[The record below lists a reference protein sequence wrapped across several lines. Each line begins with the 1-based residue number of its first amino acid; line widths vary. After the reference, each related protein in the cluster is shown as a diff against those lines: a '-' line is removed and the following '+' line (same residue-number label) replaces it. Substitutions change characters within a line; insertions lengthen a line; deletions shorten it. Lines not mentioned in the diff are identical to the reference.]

1 MIFEEIVLHNFGIYQ
16 GKHIVNLDPKS
27 KTKPVVLFGAL
38 NGGGKTTFL
47 DALQLS
53 LYGKFAK
60 CSNRGNLSYPEF
72 LKRAINR
79 YVSETDG
86 ASVEL
91 QFRHRRDGQED
102 VIRINRRWQSTG
114 KLIKETVDVLRNGQK
129 DDVLAERWYEFVDEF
144 IPAQISNLFFFDGEK
159 IEALAAPEKAAEI
172 IQTGL
177 HALLG
182 LDLVD
187 RLSKDL
193 KAVSNRRKTLDK
205 DDKQQE
211 VIAKLELELTSL
223 NGQRKETGDL
233 LAEKKT
239 QLQTLSNKLDS
250 LQIKFRN
257 EGGEIFEQRE
267 KIALERKSITSEINS
282 LENQMRDIASG
293 DAPLLLIR
301 NLLSQTHESTLNEFA
316 SRQFADLKDLVESR
330 DFEILKSLK
339 AKGVGQT
346 ALHAIE
352 DAFKNDL
359 EERSQHQNEPVI
371 INTHP
376 SVFTGLDEAHFD
388 EIKSEIG
395 YKLKL
400 LDKANESLSNIERT
414 IAAIPDPET
423 LDGINSEIEKLTHEI
438 NFNHV
443 GIEVLEKDAKR
454 LDTLVEQADKKY
466 HSALEDKTRREFED
480 DASKRILKHSEKLQT
495 TFAEFKKRVAL
506 KHISQLENLI
516 FESFQQLIRKPE
528 LIGRISISTETFE
541 LTLYSPSG
549 EIVTTERLSA
559 GERQLLAVS
568 VLWGLAKASGRPLPV
583 VIDTPLGRLDG
594 IHRGNLVENYFPFA
608 SHQVLLLSTDQEIDK
623 QHQDSLK
630 KSIGHEYQI
639 AFNDELKTSTIQ
651 PGYFW

>member
-16 GKHIVNLDPKS
+16 GKHTVNLDPKS
-27 KTKPVVLFGAL
+27 KTTPVVLFGAL

-72 LKRAINR
+72 LKRTINR
-79 YVSETDG
+79 HVSETDG

-102 VIRINRRWQSTG
+102 IIRINRRWQSTG
-114 KLIKETVDVLRNGQK
+114 KMIKETVDVLRNGEK

-211 VIAKLELELTSL
+211 VIAKLEMDLMDL
-223 NGQRKETGDL
+223 NEQRKDTSEQ
-233 LAEKKT
+233 LAQKKT
-239 QLQTLSNKLDS
+239 QLQTLTNKLES
-250 LQIKFRN
+250 LQVKFRN

-267 KIALERKSITSEINS
+267 KIALERKTIVTEINS
-282 LENQMRDIASG
+282 IENQLREIASA
-293 DAPLLLIR
+293 DAPLLIIQD
-301 NLLSQTHESTLNEFA
+301 LLKQTHESTLNEFT

-330 DFEILKSLK
+330 DIEILKGLES
-339 AKGVGQT
+339 KGVDKT
-346 ALHAIE
+346 SLHVIE
-352 DAFKNDL
+352 DAFKKDL
-359 EERSQHQNEPVI
+359 EERSQHQNEPLVV
-371 INTHP
+371 NTYP
-376 SVFTGLDEAHFD
+376 SVFTGIDEAHFAQ
-388 EIKSEIG
+388 IKSEINS
-395 YKLKL
+395 KLNL
-400 LDKANESLSNIERT
+400 LDNANESLSNIDRT

-423 LDGINSEIEKLTHEI
+423 LEGINAEIEKISHEI
-438 NFNHV
+438 NLNHA
-443 GIEVLEKDAKR
+443 GIEVLEKDLKR
-454 LDTLVEQADKKY
+454 LDMLVEQADNKY
-466 HSALEDKTRREFED
+466 HSALEEKTRREFED
-480 DASKRILKHSEKLQT
+480 DASKRILTHSDKLQK
-495 TFAEFKKRVAL
+495 TFSEFKKRVAL

-516 FESFQQLIRKPE
+516 LESFQQLIRKPE
-528 LIGRISISTETFE
+528 LIGKVSISTDTFN

-594 IHRGNLVENYFPFA
+594 IHRSNLVENYFPFA

-623 QHQDSLK
+623 KHQDALK

-639 AFNDELKTSTIQ
+639 AFNEDLKTSTIQ